1 VKHWSKPW
9 GQCIVAG
16 LAFSAGCASG
26 QYAADERPAPGLTLP
41 RRADLDESDAG
52 AADEAEHAGSLDA
65 TWNDAGASPPGSLPD
80 PKALRLARQW
90 EYEVVYDRGEVRI
103 DNVTERN
110 FSQPVV
116 TARRMGR
123 YAIELW
129 IGKELVERVR
139 FDFPLLAAEEVRSG
153 KRHPLKE
160 PPSFGAGAVVSRR
173 VLVPASPRA
182 TRAVLVDRAT
192 GRTLRLDWPP
202 REPAAST
209 PRVELPAQVPDTS
222 DAGAPADTSA
232 PAPDAPQTR
241 K

>member
-1 VKHWSKPW
+1 VKCWSKPF
-9 GQCIVAG
+9 GRCVAVG
-16 LAFSAGCASG
+16 LALTAGCASG

-41 RRADLDESDAG
+41 RRADLDEGDAG
-52 AADEAEHAGSLDA
+52 AADEARHAGSLDA
-65 TWNDAGASPPGSLPD
+65 TWSDAGASPPGSLPD

-103 DNVTERN
+103 ENVTERN
-110 FSQPVV
+110 FSKPVV

-139 FDFPLLAAEEVRSG
+139 FDFPLLAAEEARSG
-153 KRHPLKE
+153 RRHPLKE

-192 GRTLRLDWPP
+192 GRTLTLDWPP
-202 REPAAST
+202 REPNASSPRPVSLPQGSET
-209 PRVELPAQVPDTS
+209 P
-222 DAGAPADTSA
+222 DAGAPADASV
-232 PAPDAPQTR
+232 PAPDAP
-241 K
+241 

>member
-1 VKHWSKPW
+1 MKCWSEPW
-9 GQCIVAG
+9 VGCVAVG
-16 LAFSAGCASG
+16 VALTVGCASG

-41 RRADLDESDAG
+41 RRADLEEGDAG
-52 AADEAEHAGSLDA
+52 AGDESGDAGSLDA
-65 TWNDAGASPPGSLPD
+65 TWSDAGVSPPGSLPD

-90 EYEVVYDRGEVRI
+90 EYEIVYDRGEVRVE
-103 DNVTERN
+103 NVTERH

-123 YAIELW
+123 YAVELW

-202 REPAAST
+202 RKPAASVA
-209 PRVELPAQVPDTS
+209 RVVAPAQVPDTP
-222 DAGAPADTSA
+222 DAGAPADASA
-232 PAPDAPQTR
+232 PAPDAP
-241 K
+241 